1 MSERVNDLWLK
12 IKMWTKIVVFGLLV
26 MYTLVFV
33 LKNSDRPAKL
43 WYWFYRDYEIPILL
57 LVLFTFFGGVLATVL
72 IWTTLKTVKQFRNM
86 RVQSRTDRLE
96 REVADMKAKA
106 AMLQTRSAGGSA
118 GAETIASESPRNS

>member
-26 MYTLVFV
+26 LYTLVFV
-33 LKNSDRPAKL
+33 LKNSDRSARF
-43 WYWFYRDYEIPILL
+43 WYWFYRDYEIPILFM
-57 LVLFTFFGGVLATVL
+57 VLFTFAAGVLATVL
-72 IWTTLKTVKQFRNM
+72 IWTTMKTLRQFRNL

-106 AMLQTRSAGGSA
+106 AILQTRASGS
-118 GAETIASESPRNS
+118 AETIPPESTRNS